1 MVIPREND
9 LVRFYIQLKEV
20 ERDPATKADDKQFNG
35 NVDDTKAKTK
45 GRIDRSKI
53 TPESILKQ
61 AQEIFKPYTI
71 EMTDLSWYTGYQI
84 GQELVHSFLSKTVF
98 SFLAMHAIL
107 ILLKLAKE

>member
-1 MVIPREND
+1 M
-9 LVRFYIQLKEV
+9 

-35 NVDDTKAKTK
+35 NVNDTKAKTK

-84 GQELVHSFLSKTVF
+84 DKELVHSFLSKTVF